1 MRLKSSSRSSGSR
14 ASGAGGGPIGTARS
28 SACWSCAPRV
38 SRTKWPTS
46 SGVLGFGSVRRTPDL
61 PTAEAPE
68 VPPEIRNGLDLS
80 MKGGPL
86 RNEGPLSCHDL
97 AAAPIS
103 VHDEAKALHRDVA
116 ANVGDGHPKAVA
128 TRRDLHSL
136 HVEPVN
142 R

>member
-1 MRLKSSSRSSGSR
+1 VNRGRGDLVQSLGIEPFRPPGGQGLEDEVAHVLRGSWLWL
-14 ASGAGGGPIGTARS
+14 GPSNT
-28 SACWSCAPRV
+28 
-38 SRTKWPTS
+38 
-46 SGVLGFGSVRRTPDL
+46 DL
-61 PTAEAPE
+61 PAAEAPE
-68 VPPEIRNGLDLS
+68 VPREIRNGLDLS
-80 MKGGPL
+80 MKGSRQ